1 MRSQTDRSAAPSFEE
16 GVTFQERRT
25 MRKLAFAVA
34 VVMLLVCN
42 SAYAFEQRTIEE
54 HTIERH
60 TYEQRS
66 IEPSPPAYIP
76 PTLLANAMGRWAIG
90 GECWS
95 PSKTYSLTV
104 NGGTII
110 WQDGLGNI
118 DVEAI
123 IFSSQNE
130 FQTSTVN
137 SMHRSGGYPMGTYWN
152 YAWNGNGI
160 IVTKNVKNSFYI
172 VRCS

>member
-66 IEPSPPAYIP
+66 KAIRLAERGKAACPCQCLASDCQAPARDIF
-76 PTLLANAMGRWAIG
+76 LLPDIVPAVPAI
-90 GECWS
+90 
-95 PSKTYSLTV
+95 
-104 NGGTII
+104 
-110 WQDGLGNI
+110 
-118 DVEAI
+118 
-123 IFSSQNE
+123 
-130 FQTSTVN
+130 
-137 SMHRSGGYPMGTYWN
+137 
-152 YAWNGNGI
+152 
-160 IVTKNVKNSFYI
+160 
-172 VRCS
+172 